1 MIEFKFDKPVSRKF
15 DIVCE
20 AIENAKKHEVTR
32 VHVKPKDVH
41 TWRTYIGVRLEIE
54 RDILVR
60 TVYFKET
67 QTLYIIAQPKPKGG
81 LLS

>member
-1 MIEFKFDKPVSRKF
+1 MIDKPVLRKF

-20 AIENAKKHEVTR
+20 ALEHAKKHEVTR
-32 VHVKPKDVH
+32 VHVKQEDVH
-41 TWRTYIGVRLEIE
+41 TWRTYINVRMGIE

-67 QTLYIIAQPKPKGG
+67 QTLYIIVQPKPTKPKGG
-81 LLS
+81 MLP